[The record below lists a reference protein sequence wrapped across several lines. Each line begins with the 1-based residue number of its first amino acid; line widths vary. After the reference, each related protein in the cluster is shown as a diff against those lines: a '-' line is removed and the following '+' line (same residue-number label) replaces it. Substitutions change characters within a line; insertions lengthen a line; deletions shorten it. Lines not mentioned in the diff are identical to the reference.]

1 MSKPEVF
8 VTRDLPSAALRPL
21 AASAQLEIW
30 DSFMPPDYEVLLN
43 KVRACDGLLCLL
55 TDRVDAALLDAA
67 PALKVVSNM
76 AVGYDNIDV
85 AAASARGIP
94 VGNTPGVLTETTADF
109 AFALLMSVARRIP
122 EAQAYIR
129 DGHWRTW
136 HPTVL
141 SGQDV
146 HGATL
151 GIIGFG
157 RIGQAL
163 ARRAQGFDMRVLV
176 KTRGHS
182 AAVEAADAEAATLDD
197 LLRQSDFVSLHVPF
211 DASTRNLIG
220 ARELALM
227 KPTAILINTARG
239 GVVDGAALYAAL
251 RDGAILA
258 AGLDVTD
265 PEPIPLDD
273 PLLTLDNCLVV
284 PHIASASVATR
295 TKMAEMAVANV
306 IAGLRGERLP
316 TCVNPSVYDSIPGP
330 D

>member
-1 MSKPEVF
+1 MPKPKVF
-8 VTRDLPSAALRPL
+8 VTRDLPAATLKPL
-21 AASAQLEIW
+21 AQVAEMRIW
-30 DSFMPPDYEVLLN
+30 DSFMPPDYEILLEA
-43 KVRACDGLLCLL
+43 VGDCAGLLCLL

-67 PALKVVSNM
+67 PGLKVVSNM

-85 AAASARGIP
+85 AACSAREIP

-109 AFALLMSVARRIP
+109 AFALLMAVARRIP

-129 DGHWRTW
+129 GGQWRTW

-141 SGQDV
+141 SGRDIY
-146 HGATL
+146 GATL

-157 RIGQAL
+157 RIGQAV
-163 ARRAQGFDMRVLV
+163 AKRAKGFDMRILV
-176 KTRGHS
+176 NTPGK
-182 AAVEAADAEAATLDD
+182 ADAIEGAGAEAAELDTL
-197 LLRQSDFVSLHVPF
+197 LAESDFVSLHVPY
-211 DASTRNLIG
+211 AEATHHLIG
-220 ARELALM
+220 ARELGLM

-239 GVVDGAALYAAL
+239 GVVDGGALHAAL

-258 AGLDVTD
+258 AGLDVTE
-265 PEPIPLDD
+265 PEPIPMED

-306 IAGLRGERLP
+306 IAGIRGERLP
-316 TCVNPSVYDSIPGP
+316 TCVNPEVYAEQ
-330 D
+330 